1 MSELRKHL
9 RNVLKKEISA
19 IRQRASTRGGAYA
32 GEGRKSRKSR
42 SRRSHRS
49 RRGSAM
55 VVEGGS
61 RRSRRSRLSR
71 RSHRSRSRGSA
82 LIGLSQRV
90 LGGAKRVRKTK
101 GHKRGSNKALL
112 IINKIAKEQFDHLP
126 RAQAIKQASA
136 VYRGEKKGGSRRS
149 KKSYRSRR
157 SRSRSR
163 GAALLRRSRSR
174 THSRKGSALHR
185 RRSHKSRSRKSYRY

>member
-149 KKSYRSRR
+149 KKSYRSHRSKSHKGGSRR
-157 SRSRSR
+157 SKKSYRSR
-163 GAALLRRSRSR
+163 RS
-174 THSRKGSALHR
+174 HSKKGSALR
-185 RRSHKSRSRKSYRY
+185 RRSVSRRHSRKY